1 MADPS
6 GAGNGIFDRHLDR
19 TPANHAPL
27 TPLSFLERA
36 ASVYPD
42 KAAVIHGDRTFS
54 YRIFRERC
62 RRLASS
68 LAGCGVGPGDT
79 VAVLAGNIPA
89 TLEAH
94 YGVPM
99 LGAVLNAL
107 NIRLDART
115 VAFCLAHGEAK
126 VLIVDREFTGLA
138 AQALARLERPPV
150 VIDVEDPE
158 ATRRGA
164 PKHRPVRCRTRR
176 SSRPATRTTP
186 GARRPMSG
194 RRSR

>member
-126 VLIVDREFTGLA
+126 VLIVDREFAGLA